1 MRLCDYS
8 PHKHIF
14 RRVAVKRTNVSQFL
28 DVRRVGSAKC
38 GYDWVCSVEPPS
50 GFFGATAKGES
61 FSSFHTRSIT
71 V

>member
-28 DVRRVGSAKC
+28 NVRRVGIAKC

-50 GFFGATAKGES
+50 
-61 FSSFHTRSIT
+61 
-71 V
+71 